1 MIRFD
6 SIRFIFHEKPELKI
20 HDSLIIESFGSIYSI
35 EIEYVPELVQVWF
48 GSETKLLKKE
58 VQFTEKKN

>member
-6 SIRFIFHEKPELKI
+6 SIHIPWEIRTEI